1 MRNNK
6 PSLLNHPFL
15 TECVKM
21 LYYLTT
27 AKEKR
32 EEIVMSSK
40 QKY

>member
-15 TECVKM
+15 TEYIKM

-32 EEIVMSSK
+32 EEIMSSSK